1 MNYGIILYILGY
13 ALKIEAGLMI
23 LPAIVGFIYKE
34 KAAFAFLR
42 GAALAFAVGT
52 AMSYKKPK
60 NQTNNYYF
68 SNTNYYPISGCN

>member
-42 GAALAFAVGT
+42 AIALTFAVGT

-60 NQTNNYYF
+60 NSMQERPMF
-68 SNTNYYPISGCN
+68 PCLPHGCC